1 MVGPAAKR
9 AAVAHLQAVMSLSE
23 RRACSIVGADRKM
36 IRYRSSRPPD
46 ATLRGRLRD
55 LANER
60 RRFGYRRLFV
70 LLRREGEPSGIN
82 RIYRLYRE
90 EGLTVRKR
98 RARRKAVGTRAP
110 ILVEAMPNAR
120 WSLDFV
126 HDQFANGRRFRILN
140 IVDDVTKECLG
151 AIPDTSISGRRVAR
165 ELTAAVERRGKPGMI
180 VSDHGTEFTCNAML
194 AWCRDAAI
202 DWHFIAPGKPMQ
214 NGFVES
220 FNGRMRD
227 ELLNETLFFD
237 LDDARAK
244 IANWVA
250 DYNLQRP
257 HSSLKYSDPRGLCRP
272 PHRNGRSATQPRPAP
287 PIVRCSNRA
296 TWRTKPRGSNRG
308 RMKVRW
314 QVTSSPLPNR
324 LRFQVPLNTPQ
335 KPYFA
340 NSAPIEIHLA
350 LRVAKLNLLNYL
362 ILGRCS
368 GPKRIRKISSRMT
381 VAPEDPIAGRTHRRI
396 FRTRVLN

>member
-1 MVGPAAKR
+1 MEGQIRRHGRFRGEAAEGAGGREREAEEASSRADARRRRPSRASFKKMVGPAAKR

-165 ELTAAVERRGKPGMI
+165 ELTAVVQRRGKPGMI

-220 FNGRMRD
+220 FNGRVRD
-227 ELLNETLFFD
+227 ELLSETLFFD
-237 LDDARAK
+237 LDHARAK

-257 HSSLKYSDPRGLCRP
+257 HSSLKYMTPAAYAAHLT
-272 PHRNGRSATQPRPAP
+272 ATDD
-287 PIVRCSNRA
+287 
-296 TWRTKPRGSNRG
+296 
-308 RMKVRW
+308 
-314 QVTSSPLPNR
+314 R
-324 LRFQVPLNTPQ
+324 LRNPDQLRRTAPLGVQ
-335 KPYFA
+335 
-340 NSAPIEIHLA
+340 
-350 LRVAKLNLLNYL
+350 
-362 ILGRCS
+362 
-368 GPKRIRKISSRMT
+368 SSET
-381 VAPEDPIAGRTHRRI
+381 LTAAG
-396 FRTRVLN
+396 